1 MLEDKVDNLCQIK
14 EDCLFYQ
21 KPEYHSLTEK
31 EFLVKY
37 CLKGGVGCGLKRNYD
52 VSERLKSIHGK

>member
-1 MLEDKVDNLCQIK
+1 MTLDKNLCEIK

-21 KPEYHSLTEK
+21 KPEYHSITEK

-37 CLKGGVGCGLKRNYD
+37 CLKGGSGCGLKRNYD
-52 VSERLKSIHGK
+52 LSRKLEERRDK